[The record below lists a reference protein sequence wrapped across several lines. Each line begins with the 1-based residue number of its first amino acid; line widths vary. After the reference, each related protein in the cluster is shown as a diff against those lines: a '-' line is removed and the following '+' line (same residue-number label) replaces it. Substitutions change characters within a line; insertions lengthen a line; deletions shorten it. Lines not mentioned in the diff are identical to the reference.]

1 MAALEGKK
9 IGFIGAGMMASA
21 MIKGLISNGLPPAS
35 ISASDVYAPALEA
48 LPRGVVATS
57 NEGVVAA
64 SDIVVVAVKPY
75 MVGTVLEA
83 CRGQLAEN
91 PARVLVVSIAAGVP
105 LAALESFVPSATRV
119 VRCMPNT
126 PCLVGCAAV
135 GFALGGAC
143 AKGAGDAEATTALFA
158 GTVLEVKEAD
168 LDAVTAVSG
177 SGPAYVFLF
186 IEALAD
192 GGVLA
197 GLSRQVALQLA
208 AQTVKGAA
216 QMQLETGLHPGV
228 LKDQVCSPGG
238 TTIAAVEA
246 LEKNGFRYAAMSA
259 VAAANAKCKEMGKKK

>member
-1 MAALEGKK
+1 M
-9 IGFIGAGMMASA
+9 
-21 MIKGLISNGLPPAS
+21 
-35 ISASDVYAPALEA
+35 
-48 LPRGVVATS
+48 
-57 NEGVVAA
+57 
-64 SDIVVVAVKPY
+64 KPY

-192 GGVLA
+192 GGVRA

-208 AQTVKGAA
+208 AQTAGRANA
-216 QMQLETGLHPGV
+216 TGNVQIRAP
-228 LKDQVCSPGG
+228 KDQVCSPGG
-238 TTIAAVEA
+238 TTTAVVG
-246 LEKNGFRYAAMSA
+246 LEKSHAAMSA
-259 VAAANAKCKEMGKKK
+259 VVAANAKCKEMGKKK